1 MVLEGVNFETGSA
14 KLKPESMTVLDRV
27 SSTIQHCQCQKVDIR
42 GYTDSVGKPAFNQK
56 LSERR
61 AAAVQAYLEA
71 HGVAPGM
78 LTARGFGQDNPIDSN
93 ATANGRAKNRRVTV
107 QFSKTVTH

>member
-1 MVLEGVNFETGSA
+1 MILEGVNFETGSA
-14 KLKPESMTVLDRV
+14 NLKPESTAVLDRV
-27 SSTIQHCQCQKVDIR
+27 STTIQDCRCQKVDIR

-61 AAAVQAYLEA
+61 AAAVKAYLEA

-78 LTARGFGQDNPIDSN
+78 LTAQGFGQDAPIDSN
-93 ATANGRAKNRRVTV
+93 ATADGRARNRRVTV